1 MSVYTQACG
10 VAILLVL
17 LILFMINRPKI
28 FLHTEKL
35 FLGTLVASLCANI
48 TDIVC
53 QVLLYNSSSVPYMVT
68 VFFCQLYQILILL
81 VLCLTMMYVSRDIY
95 DDSKRFVIRTW
106 YYPAIFVVAAIIIF
120 ILPEKLSTEV
130 GSLYAY
136 GISVTFSYIV
146 AAAYIIAL
154 LVRVN
159 VLASRMNSDR
169 RVAINVWM
177 IIWLVVAGL
186 EFVFPTIFMAGFA
199 TSIGVMIIY
208 IKLENPGMNMDRKT
222 GLYNQNAF
230 NEYIRQLYGEYK
242 KFAVFVMV
250 SRDYDEAFRS
260 QEMDIHKIK
269 QIMDVDGAVVFKK
282 ADNEIAIVFENV
294 GEAAKWR
301 ARYLENIKN
310 SINPDM
316 MALKSALWVNIDNS
330 DLFNN
335 ADELIYFTK
344 YVLSNGQVRTDML
357 DQHFIDVDEDM
368 VEVMRAEKRVERM
381 IEKALRDNR
390 VLVYYQPIYSTEKQR
405 FTAAEALVRIK
416 DRDGRIVPPGE
427 FIPIAEKNGKI
438 IDIGNEVF
446 RQVCKFIKEENPSQY
461 GIEYIEVNLSV
472 AQCADAALAE
482 NYISAMEVYKIDP
495 KHINLEITE
504 SVSAKSKEVLLENM
518 NKLID
523 YGVNFSLDDFGT
535 GQSNLNYIV
544 DMPADI
550 VKFDRGMINA
560 YFEDNNSKAKYV
572 MDAAMHMIHGMGL
585 KIVSEGIETSEQ
597 YDKMHEM
604 GISYIQGYYFSQ
616 PLEKNEFVKYL
627 ADNNNK

>member
-1 MSVYTQACG
+1 MSIYTQTCG
-10 VAILLVL
+10 VVILLVL
-17 LILFMINRPKI
+17 LVLFMINRPKI

-35 FLGTLVASLCANI
+35 FLGTLVASLGANI
-48 TDIVC
+48 LDIVC
-53 QVLLYNSSSVPYMVT
+53 QVILYNKGTPYRISVL
-68 VFFCQLYQILILL
+68 FCELYQICILL
-81 VLCLTMMYVSRDIY
+81 VLCLTMVYVSRDIY
-95 DDSKRFVIRTW
+95 DDRKRFFVRTW
-106 YYPAIFVVAAIIIF
+106 YYPAIFVASAIAIF
-120 ILPEKLSTEV
+120 ILPEEISTQE

-136 GISVTFSYIV
+136 GVSVTFSYAIAFAYIV
-146 AAAYIIAL
+146 AV

-169 RVAINVWM
+169 RVAINLWM
-177 IIWLVVAGL
+177 VLWLVAGAL
-186 EFVFPTIFMAGFA
+186 EIAFPSVFMAGFA

-208 IKLENPGMNMDRKT
+208 VKLENPGMNMDRKT
-222 GLYNQNAF
+222 GLYNSNAF
-230 NEYIRQLYGEYK
+230 NEYIRQLFGEYK

-250 SRDYDEAFRS
+250 SRNYDEQFRS
-260 QEMDIHKIK
+260 QDIDMIKIK
-269 QIMDVDGAVVFKK
+269 SIVDAKEAVIFKR
-282 ADNEIAIVFENV
+282 AENEVAIVFED
-294 GEAAKWR
+294 ATKATKWR
-301 ARYLENIKN
+301 ANYLENIRN

-316 MALKSALWVNIDNS
+316 VALRNALWVNIDNS
-330 DLFNN
+330 EFFDN
-335 ADELIYFTK
+335 AEEMIYFTR
-344 YVLSNGQVRTDML
+344 YIVGTGQTRIDMQY
-357 DQHFIDVDEDM
+357 QHFIDVDKEM
-368 VEVMRAEKRVERM
+368 VESMRKEKAVERM

-390 VLVYYQPIYSTEKQR
+390 VLVYYQPIFSTEKQR

-416 DRDGRIVPPGE
+416 DRDGRIVSPGE
-427 FIPIAEKNGKI
+427 FIPVAEKNGKI

-482 NYISAMEVYKIDP
+482 NYISAMKIYDINP

-504 SVSAKSKEVLLENM
+504 SVSAKSKEILLENM
-518 NKLID
+518 NKLIE

-550 VKFDRGMINA
+550 VKFDKGMIDA
-560 YFEDNNSKAKYV
+560 YFEENNKKAKYV

-604 GISYIQGYYFSQ
+604 GISYVQGYYFSQ

-627 ADNNNK
+627 AENTN

>member
-10 VAILLVL
+10 VAILVVL
-17 LILFMINRPKI
+17 LILFTINRPKI

-35 FLGTLVASLCANI
+35 FIATLIASMFANI
-48 TDIVC
+48 VDIVC
-53 QVLLYNSSSVPYMVT
+53 QFVMYYNSVPNPVII
-68 VFFCQLYQILILL
+68 VLCKLYQILVLM

-95 DDSKRFVIRTW
+95 NDSKRFVIRTW
-106 YYPAIFVVAAIIIF
+106 YYPAIFLVSSVIVF
-120 ILPEKLSTEV
+120 ILPEELNLEP
-130 GSLYAY
+130 GRLYAH
-136 GISVTFSYIV
+136 GISVAFSYTV
-146 AAAYIIAL
+146 ALIYIIAV

-159 VLASRMNSDR
+159 VLAGRMNSDR
-169 RVAINVWM
+169 RIAINLWM
-177 IIWLVVAGL
+177 VMWMLVGIL
-186 EFVFPTIFMAGFA
+186 EYFNPSVFMSGFA

-208 IKLENPGMNMDRKT
+208 VKLENPGMNMDRKS

-250 SRDYDEAFRS
+250 SRDYDEAF
-260 QEMDIHKIK
+260 QNKELDLTKIK
-269 QIMDVDGAVVFKK
+269 RVVDVEGAVIFKK
-282 ADNEIAIVFENV
+282 ADNEIAIVFESIKD
-294 GEAAKWR
+294 AAKWR
-301 ARYLENIKN
+301 ADYLENIRN

-316 MALKSALWVNIDNS
+316 MALKNALWVNIDNS
-330 DLFNN
+330 ELFKN

-344 YVLSNGQVRTDML
+344 YVISNVHARTDML
-357 DQHFIDVDEDM
+357 AQHFIDANEEM
-368 VEVMRAEKRVERM
+368 VEAMRAEKAIERM

-390 VLVYYQPIYSTEKQR
+390 VLVYYQPIFSTEKQR
-405 FTAAEALVRIK
+405 FTAAEALVRIR

-427 FIPIAEKNGKI
+427 FIPIAEKNGTI

-472 AQCADAALAE
+472 AQCADEALAE
-482 NYISAMEVYKIDP
+482 NYIDAMRMYDINP

-504 SVSAKSKEVLLENM
+504 SVSAKSKEVLLDNM
-518 NKLID
+518 NRLIE

-550 VKFDRGMINA
+550 VKFDKDMINA
-560 YFEDNNSKAKYV
+560 YLEGNNKKAKYV

-597 YDKMHEM
+597 YDKMSEM
-604 GISYIQGYYFSQ
+604 GISYIQGYYFSK
-616 PLEKNEFVKYL
+616 PLEKEEFVKYL
-627 ADNNNK
+627 ADNNT